1 MDFFNILIAFTLFM
15 FVVYITASKIY
26 FYNKT
31 EYIKSNIYDKT
42 YLVKNTENKYEKVKL
57 IDQLLESL
65 NILIGDL
72 KTNEDLN
79 IESDF
84 EDIQNRLINSEVLEN
99 ITNSDTSYTVNKGE
113 KIVICLA
120 DRDTDKL
127 YSYNLLMY
135 VLLHEL
141 AHIINTTY
149 GHDENFKK
157 VFKIITQRAIDLNL
171 YTYEDYKKSPKNY
184 CGLTLNTSII

>member
-1 MDFFNILIAFTLFM
+1 MDYFNTLIIISISLPIIFL
-15 FVVYITASKIY
+15 IISKIY
-26 FYNKT
+26 FYNKS
-31 EYIKSNIYDKT
+31 EYLRSNIYQKS
-42 YLVKNTENKYEKVKL
+42 YLVKNTKNKYEKVKM
-57 IDQLLESL
+57 IDKLLESL
-65 NILIGDL
+65 NILLEDL
-72 KTNEDLN
+72 KTNEELN
-79 IESDF
+79 IESDID
-84 EDIQNRLINSEVLEN
+84 EIQERLKKSEVLEN

-113 KIVICLA
+113 KLVICLA
-120 DRDTDKL
+120 DRETDDI

-157 VFKIITQRAIDLNL
+157 VFKVITQRAVDLNL

-184 CGLTLNTSII
+184 CGLTLNTNIL

>member
-1 MDFFNILIAFTLFM
+1 MDFFNFLIAFTLLI
-15 FVVYITASKIY
+15 FVIYITASKIY

-31 EYIKSNIYDKT
+31 EYLKSNVYDKI
-42 YLVKNTENKYEKVKL
+42 YLIKNTKNKFEKVKL

-72 KTNEDLN
+72 KTNDNLN
-79 IESDF
+79 IDFDF
-84 EDIQNRLINSEVLEN
+84 EEIQNKLMNSEVLEN

-113 KIVICLA
+113 KLVICLA
-120 DRDTDKL
+120 DRETDEL

-157 VFKIITQRAIDLNL
+157 IFKIITQRAVDLNL

-184 CGLTLNTSII
+184 CGLTLNTNIL

>member
-15 FVVYITASKIY
+15 FVAYIAVSKIY
-26 FYNKT
+26 LYNKT
-31 EYIKSNIYDKT
+31 EYLKSNIYDKT

-79 IESDF
+79 IESNF

-184 CGLTLNTSII
+184 CGLTLNTNIL